1 MKRLLLCI
9 SILIVSIGTF
19 AETITGKVTNL
30 QGEAMPFVTVSVL
43 GRDSVLVTGAITD
56 ENGRY
61 SVEIKSSQSKV
72 ENQKS
77 KDTKTKAQDASQQMR
92 DQSGYILQAS
102 FVGYKTAFGG
112 PDFVL
117 QEETEQLAEVE
128 VKAKRPL
135 IERQMDKLVMNVSQS
150 PLAAGSNG
158 NDILRRAPGVR
169 IDKDGNITV
178 NGKSVEIYIDGKP
191 SYLSGQQLKAM
202 LDGTDGNTIEKIE
215 IISNPSAKYD
225 ASGQGGIIN
234 IKTKR
239 NMMRG
244 LNGMLSAAYG
254 GMYFGDVKR
263 WLQMDMVS
271 LNLNY
276 RGEKTYTFGQLT
288 QVFAQ
293 NDIDFE
299 TGRTVPATGS
309 APATSNY
316 SHSGYDIGFQYY
328 MMKVG
333 NDWYIDSTNTFGFIV
348 QVPYM
353 VASQYVIDGRNI
365 GYTVQGTDTTFSTT
379 STSSRTK
386 APQHTANLNFTHTFS
401 EALERELTV
410 NVDYNR
416 YSTRS
421 RNMQNT
427 QYTGDVSNVLALDI
441 NTRQAANIYSAKL
454 DFQTKFW
461 QTGMIETGVKYAL
474 SSTDNNMT
482 TDSIRNGL
490 LLSQTP
496 QDFTYREHVAAAYIS
511 VGKQFGEHWSVKLG
525 LRGEYTYSYGDWSSA
540 DSITRKSYFDPFP
553 TAYLGYTS
561 SPLGRLQQ
569 PIAVSASYT
578 RRIKRP
584 NYWMLNP
591 FRTYL
596 DAYSSQVGNTEL
608 SPEFNNDVE
617 LHFSWTQYMNLTF
630 NFAHTQD
637 MFSQK
642 TIILPDG
649 TGQMLWTNFGTCT
662 THGGNLS
669 LTELPIVPKLSNS
682 DSGLTSNSGSGGAAK
697 RSIVGAWLALTVN
710 TGWYHFLNRSYDKHA
725 DGAPVYLLGSHYG
738 YVGGTLSAYLP
749 KDWIVTMDGNWSSP
763 MTTGYNHSGSSYYLN
778 FGIRKMYMQKGLI
791 FNLNVQDL
799 ARSMVY
805 SGVDMNQN
813 TGYSSWYKNTIRQ
826 QRVMFSVTW
835 MFGQQQRTKH
845 RNVGDMDE
853 SSRLGSSGGIGGK

>member
-1 MKRLLLCI
+1 MKSRYVLLSMMMLAI
-9 SILIVSIGTF
+9 GIVGAY
-19 AETITGKVTNL
+19 AETITGKVTNR
-30 QGEAMPFVTVSVL
+30 QGEAMPFVTISVL
-43 GRDSVLVTGAITD
+43 SLDSVLVTGAITD
-56 ENGRY
+56 EQGRY
-61 SVEIKSSQSKV
+61 IVAPPDLPTREEK
-72 ENQKS
+72 
-77 KDTKTKAQDASQQMR
+77 
-92 DQSGYILQAS
+92 YILQAS
-102 FVGYKTAFGG
+102 FVGYKTAYGG

-117 QEETEQLAEVE
+117 AEETEQLAEVE

-135 IERQMDKLVMNVSQS
+135 IERQMDKLVVNVSQS
-150 PLAAGSNG
+150 PLSAGSNG

-178 NGKSVEIYIDGKP
+178 NGKAVEVYVDGKP

-254 GMYFGDVKR
+254 GMYFGDVRR

-299 TGRTVPATGS
+299 TGRTMPATGS

-316 SHSGYDIGFQYY
+316 SRSGYDIGFQYY

-353 VASQYVIDGRNI
+353 FASQNVIDGRNI
-365 GYTVQGTDTTFSTT
+365 GYTIQGTDTTFSTT

-410 NVDYNR
+410 NMDYNR

-427 QYTGDVSNVLALDI
+427 QYIGDVSNVLALDI

-617 LHFSWTQYMNLTF
+617 LHFSWTQYLNMTF

-662 THGGNLS
+662 THGGNIS
-669 LTELPIVPKLSNS
+669 LTELPIVPKFS
-682 DSGLTSNSGSGGAAK
+682 DSGSGLTSNSANGLTAK
-697 RSIVGAWLALTVN
+697 RSITGAWLALTVN
-710 TGWYHFLNRSYDKHA
+710 AGWYHFLNRSYDKQA
-725 DGAPVYLLGSHYG
+725 DGTPVYLLGSHYG

-749 KDWIVTMDGNWSSP
+749 KDWILTMDGNWSSP
-763 MTTGYNHSGSSYYLN
+763 MTTGYNRSGSSYYLN
-778 FGIRKMYMQKGLI
+778 FGVRKMYMQKGLI

-799 ARSMVY
+799 ARSMVF
-805 SGVDMNQN
+805 SGEDMAQAA
-813 TGYSSWYKNTIRQ
+813 GYSSWYKNTIRQ
-826 QRVMFSVTW
+826 QRVMLSVTW

-845 RNVGDMDE
+845 RRVGDMDE
-853 SSRLGSSGGIGGK
+853 SSRLGSSGGIGEK